1 METKTLMKKI
11 LVVGGTGFI
20 GYHLSQRA
28 LNKGWDVTSLSLGSP
43 KMKRRIIGVKYLK
56 LDITKKIK
64 SRKNY

>member
-28 LNKGWDVTSLSLGSP
+28 LNKGWDVTSLSQRS
-43 KMKRRIIGVKYLK
+43 
-56 LDITKKIK
+56 
-64 SRKNY
+64 KNEKAYYRS